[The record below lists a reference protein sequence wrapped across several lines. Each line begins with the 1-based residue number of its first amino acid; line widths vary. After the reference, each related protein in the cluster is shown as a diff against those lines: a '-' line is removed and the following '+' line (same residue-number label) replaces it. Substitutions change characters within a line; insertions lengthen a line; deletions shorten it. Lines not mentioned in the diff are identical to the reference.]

1 MILSADTLRALQPL
15 QPFEERGVVRGMSY
29 GLSVAGYD
37 IRMTE
42 SERPRVF
49 DHHRSVHVVSSL
61 EYFTLPAD
69 VVGIVHPK
77 STWARRGIL
86 TPAVVLEPGW
96 RGHLTVL
103 LHCVM
108 PLLGSTSIVIR
119 PGDPIA
125 QVVFHRLDRE
135 GPGYSGKYQDQ
146 PDHVVGPR
154 YE

>member
-1 MILSADTLRALQPL
+1 MILSADTLRGIRPVE
-15 QPFEERGVVRGMSY
+15 PFEERGIVRGMSY

-37 IRMTE
+37 IRMSE
-42 SERPRVF
+42 AERPRVF
-49 DHHRSVHVVSSL
+49 DNHRSAHTVASL
-61 EYFTLPAD
+61 EHFTMPAD

-77 STWARRGIL
+77 STWARQGIT

-96 RGHLTVL
+96 RGHLTIL
-103 LHCVM
+103 LHCVL
-108 PLLGSTSIVIR
+108 PLYGTRSIVIC

-135 GPGYSGKYQDQ
+135 GPGYRGKYQDQ
-146 PDHVVGPR
+146 PGEVVGPR